1 MILRNVPVLPLA
13 AALLLLCA
21 CGGMRA
27 PTPVAAG
34 EAPRGI
40 VLIVGDGMGAAHFT
54 LARMLRDG
62 DYRIG
67 ELPNVGLVATD
78 AADTAVTDSAA
89 AATAYATGVKTN
101 HGYVGVDPSGEPH
114 TTVLE
119 VAEQRGLATGL
130 VSTAILG
137 DATPAAFAAHAE
149 SRSDLTRIIGQMLA
163 SGAEILASTGLERFG
178 TGGTPTLEQVAAG
191 SGYEIVRS
199 GAGVRNAG
207 DGPVLAVLPSARLDG
222 ESPGMPLDELARWA
236 LERLSRDPEGFFLL
250 VEHEG
255 TDTASHRHDT
265 AALESSLVALD
276 EAVGAVTDFARRRGD
291 ILVIVVGDHETG
303 GLQVGGTLDA
313 PEAIWR
319 DGYHS
324 GEAVPI
330 FSEGPGSRAF
340 TGFLDNTDVGRA
352 LLALVG
358 GTGA

>member
-1 MILRNVPVLPLA
+1 MVPKRIPVLSLT

-21 CGGMRA
+21 CGGMPVPA
-27 PTPVAAG
+27 TPAAA

-54 LARMLRDG
+54 FARMLRG
-62 DYRIG
+62 SDYRIG
-67 ELPNVGLVATD
+67 ELPTVGLVATD

-89 AATAYATGVKTN
+89 AATAYATGIKTN
-101 HGYVGVDPSGEPH
+101 HGYVGVDPAGAPH
-114 TTVLE
+114 PTVLE

-137 DATPAAFAAHAE
+137 DATPAAFAAHAAN
-149 SRSDLTRIIGQMLA
+149 RSNLALIIGQMLG
-163 SGAEILASTGLERFG
+163 SGAEIIASTGLERFG
-178 TGGTPTLEQVAAG
+178 SGGAPTLEQLAAG
-191 SGYEIVRS
+191 SGYEIVQS
-199 GAGVRNAG
+199 GTGVRNAG
-207 DGPVLAVLPSARLDG
+207 AGPVLAVLPSAGLDG
-222 ESPGMPLDELARWA
+222 ESPGMPLDELALWA
-236 LERLSRDPEGFFLL
+236 LERLSKDPEGFFLL

-265 AALESSLVALD
+265 AALERSLAALD
-276 EAVGAVTDFARRRGD
+276 ETVGAVTDFARRRGD

-303 GLQVGGTLDA
+303 GLQVGGAPDA

-319 DGYHS
+319 DTYHS

-330 FSEGPGSRAF
+330 FSEGPGTEAF

-358 GTGA
+358 ETGP